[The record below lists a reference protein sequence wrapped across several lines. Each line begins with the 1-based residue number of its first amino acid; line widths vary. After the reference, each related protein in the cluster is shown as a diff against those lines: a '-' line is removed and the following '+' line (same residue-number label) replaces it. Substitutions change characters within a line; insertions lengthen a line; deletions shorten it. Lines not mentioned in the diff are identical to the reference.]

1 MTCLS
6 CPKDGVRVSLNQVG
20 EHRLGKMLDK
30 DKNQG
35 QSLPYLRNAN
45 VQWFN
50 FDLSDLKSIK
60 VKKEELENVSTI
72 KGDLIICEGGEPGRS
87 AIWKYDYPIVIQKAL
102 HRVRFQSKIIPE
114 YVNYHIA
121 NDAQLGRLEK
131 YFTGSTIKH
140 FTGESLSPVRRWRWR
155 DRAHQVAA

>member
-1 MTCLS
+1 MKAKG
-6 CPKDGVRVSLNQVG
+6 KDSSKEKYKEPTAPDVSDLPELPEGWCWVSLNQVG

-72 KGDLIICEGGEPGRS
+72 KEI
-87 AIWKYDYPIVIQKAL
+87 
-102 HRVRFQSKIIPE
+102 
-114 YVNYHIA
+114 
-121 NDAQLGRLEK
+121 
-131 YFTGSTIKH
+131 
-140 FTGESLSPVRRWRWR
+140 
-155 DRAHQVAA
+155 